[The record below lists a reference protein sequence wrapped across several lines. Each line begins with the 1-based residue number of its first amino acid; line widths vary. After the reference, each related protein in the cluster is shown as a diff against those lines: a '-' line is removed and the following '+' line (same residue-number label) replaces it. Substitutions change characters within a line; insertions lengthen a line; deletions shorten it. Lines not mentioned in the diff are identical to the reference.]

1 MADNNVYGAKDYT
14 YVLFDLDG
22 TLTDSGPGIMN
33 GYEYALGKMGVEIP
47 DRSFLRQFVGPPL
60 GESWEKKLGFSP
72 DDVQRGIALYREYY
86 ADKGVYEN
94 EVYPGVKE
102 LLSDLKS
109 SGKKMYIA
117 TTKAEPMAK
126 VVAEHF
132 GLLGFFDEVVASTAE
147 RKTKIDVL
155 KYVTE
160 ECGITDISKA
170 VMVGDRHYDIT
181 GARHFGL
188 DSIGVLYGYG
198 DRQELEEAGATY
210 IAETVPDIRKY
221 IL

>member
-160 ECGITDISKA
+160 ECDITDISKT